1 MSKLRLAFLPAV
13 VALSLPVCYVL
24 AHPDDPKIRD
34 RQPAYVGDGWTKGG
48 GGSLGMQFP
57 SQNVELLAWLPL
69 GWFNSGA
76 NSANSCWG
84 YVSPGGHEYAIIGLS
99 SGTGFVRVTDPN
111 NPVLVAHIA
120 GPNSL
125 WRDMKVYQNYCYSIS
140 EGGSGIQ
147 VMSMANID
155 SGVVTLVNT
164 VTTGGTAATHT
175 LALNETSGFLYRAG
189 GGSNGIRIYSLANPA
204 SPTFVTQWTDRYTH
218 EAQVVTYTSGP
229 FAGHEIAFLCGGFN
243 GGYDQTGLTILDLTE
258 AIDGDADLTIT
269 QIGQAYY
276 PDGEFSH
283 QAWLTP
289 DRHYMYL
296 DDELDEG
303 TAATPSTRTIII
315 DVSDLTNPTYVGAFT
330 TPNTAIGHNLY
341 TRDNLIFEANYR
353 SGLRVF
359 DASNQLAPVE
369 VGFFDTWP
377 SDDLPNFNGL
387 WNNYPYL
394 PSGIILGSDI
404 EKGMFIWRYGP
415 PRLNYNYPGGQPS
428 LLDPLGATIAVE
440 ITASSGN
447 TLDQLSPTLTY
458 NAGGGDVTVP
468 LQHMG
473 GDLFNANFPSLP
485 CAATVTYYIS
495 ASTTG
500 GDTVTSPPGAPSGG
514 TFSATVASS
523 INTGFA
529 DNMET
534 NTGWSTPAPG
544 DTATSG
550 LWVRV
555 DPVGTTAQPEDDNPD
570 GVGTFCWVTGQG
582 VVGGAAGTAD
592 VDNGITTL
600 TSPTLDATAGSL
612 AYVVYYRW
620 YSNNLGGAP
629 NADSMPIQ
637 ISNNNGGSWVLLEDV
652 TENASAWVRKAW
664 RVSDFVTPTSQ
675 ISVRFIARDL
685 ATASLVEAGVDDV
698 QIIYYNCDAATLGDM
713 NCDGTVDI
721 LDINPFV
728 LALSDPAAYAAAFPD
743 CNVNL
748 GDINGDGEVNV
759 LDINPF
765 VALVSGG

>member
-1 MSKLRLAFLPAV
+1 MSKLRLAILSAL
-13 VALSLPVCYVL
+13 VALTLPVCFVL

-57 SQNVELLAWLPL
+57 SHNVELLAWLPL
-69 GWFNSGA
+69 GAFNSGA
-76 NSANSCWG
+76 TSANSCWG
-84 YVSPGGHEYAIIGLS
+84 YVSPAGHEYAIIGLS
-99 SGTGFVRVTDPN
+99 SGTAFVRVTDPN
-111 NPVLVAHIA
+111 NPVIVAHIA

-125 WRDMKVYQNYCYSIS
+125 WRDMKTYQNYCYAIS

-147 VMSMANID
+147 VMNLSQID
-155 SGVVTLVNT
+155 SGVVTLVGT
-164 VTTGGTAATHT
+164 VTTGGTLATHT
-175 LALNETSGFLYRAG
+175 LAVNETSGFLYRAG

-204 SPTFVTQWTDRYTH
+204 SPTYVTQWSERYTH

-243 GGYDQTGLTILDLTE
+243 GGFDQTGLTILDLTE
-258 AIDGDADLTIT
+258 AIDGDSDLTIT
-269 QIGQAYY
+269 QLGQVYY
-276 PDGEFSH
+276 PDAEFSH

-289 DRHYMYL
+289 DRHYLYL
-296 DDELDEG
+296 NDELDEG
-303 TAATPSTRTIII
+303 TPATPNTRTIII

-359 DASNQLAPVE
+359 DATNPLAPVE

-377 SDDLPNFNGL
+377 PDDAPNFNGL

-394 PSGIILGSDI
+394 PSGIVIGSDI
-404 EKGMFIWRYGP
+404 EKGLFVWRYGQ
-415 PRLNYNYPGGQPS
+415 PRLNYHYPNGQPS
-428 LLDPLGATIAVE
+428 LLSPLGATVAVE

-447 TLDQLSPTLTY
+447 TLDQFSPTLTY
-458 NAGGGDVTVP
+458 NAGSGNVTVP
-468 LQHMG
+468 LQHLG
-473 GDLFNANFPSLP
+473 GSLYNANFPALP
-485 CAATVTYYIS
+485 CAATVTYYLS

-500 GDTVTSPPGAPSGG
+500 GDVVTSPSGAPSGG
-514 TFSATVASS
+514 TFTATVASS
-523 INTGFA
+523 INVGFS

-534 NTGWSTPAPG
+534 NTGWVTPAPG

-550 LWVRV
+550 QWVRV
-555 DPVGTTAQPEDDNPD
+555 DPNGTTAQPEDDNPA
-570 GVGTFCWVTGQG
+570 GTGTMCWVTGQG
-582 VVGGAAGTAD
+582 AVGGSAGAAD

-600 TSPTLDATAGSL
+600 TSPLLDATAGPI
-612 AYVVYYRW
+612 AYLTYYRW

-637 ISNNNGGSWVLLEDV
+637 ISNNNGATWVLLEDV
-652 TENASAWVRKAW
+652 TENAGAWVRKSW
-664 RVSDFVTPTSQ
+664 RIADFVAPTNQ
-675 ISVRFIARDL
+675 MRVRFIARDL
-685 ATASLVEAGVDDV
+685 ASASLVEAGVDDV
-698 QIIYYNCDAATLGDM
+698 QIIFYECNTATLGDL
-713 NCDGTVDI
+713 NCDGSVNI

-728 LALSDPAAYAAAFPD
+728 LAVSDPAAYAAAFPD
-743 CNVNL
+743 CNRNL
-748 GDINGDGEVNV
+748 GDINGDGQVNV

-765 VALVSGG
+765 VALISGG